1 MLPKTHIIL
10 GAIFSLLIY
19 FFLHLSLF
27 SVILIFLASFF
38 IDFDHY
44 LWYIYKKKSLNLK
57 NAYNWFK
64 KKREKW
70 TKLSKKEREIYKR
83 VYLVF
88 HSVEFWI
95 VLLALSFINKIFL
108 FILIGVLFHIIIDY
122 IEIIYTKEKL
132 YSKFSLIYIYFKNK
146 TKKDFYW

>member
-1 MLPKTHIIL
+1 MLPKTHAIL
-10 GAIFSLLIY
+10 GAVFSLLIY
-19 FFLHLSLF
+19 FILHLSLF
-27 SVILIFLASFF
+27 SVILIFLASVF

-57 NAYNWFK
+57 SAYNWFK

-83 VYLVF
+83 EYLVF

-95 VLLALSFINKIFL
+95 VLLALSFISKIFL
-108 FILIGVLFHIIIDY
+108 FILIGVLFHIIVDY
-122 IEIIYTKEKL
+122 IEVIYMKEKL
-132 YSKFSLIYIYFKNK
+132 YPKFSLIYVYFKNK
-146 TKKDFYW
+146 NKKYFY